1 MSRVGWEWEL
11 RASVL
16 VKEVKRLE
24 GVVMGEP
31 CLFFKFKKFEKKKKK
46 KTSVVE
52 CFFFL
57 NNKKQVGLGH
67 RAVR

>member
-24 GVVMGEP
+24 GGGMGEP
-31 CLFFKFKKFEKKKKK
+31 CNCFLNLKSLKKKKK
-46 KTSVVE
+46 KTSVLE
-52 CFFFL
+52 
-57 NNKKQVGLGH
+57 
-67 RAVR
+67 